1 MSIKPF
7 FVALIFASIVQYL
20 VMRQHVTRLNQNGD
34 IVNARLNEH
43 GESIASIQKIEEYV
57 LELEVSVANLQN
69 QLDLISQKT
78 SYSEE
83 TAHRI
88 EEKQI
93 SIQEDWFVLKDN
105 LETQSVEME
114 NMLRKY
120 IDTVLNDLK

>member
-1 MSIKPF
+1 MSIKLF

-20 VMRQHVTRLNQNGD
+20 VMRQHVTLLNQNGD

-43 GESIASIQKIEEYV
+43 GESIASIQKVEEYV

-69 QLDLISQKT
+69 EVDFISQKA
-78 SYSEE
+78 SYSEQ
-83 TAHRI
+83 TAQAI
-88 EEKQI
+88 EKKQI
-93 SIQEDWFVLKDN
+93 SIQEDWFVLKDD